1 LGEYEIGWRYHGQR
15 DATRGY
21 YVCLS
26 CKTWMENLI
35 QQKTVHT
42 WMVIKARAEKPC
54 CGGGG

>member
-1 LGEYEIGWRYHGQR
+1 
-15 DATRGY
+15 
-21 YVCLS
+21 
-26 CKTWMENLI
+26 MENLI